1 LLQLR
6 CTSADIDNFWLKCNG
21 ESKQPK
27 DALLFPLQN
36 RKKQKL
42 FFFAQLALQDFNQS
56 LVDFFSLTTCI
67 HAAALLRESF
77 APWAVRGLYF
87 GRKEVESL
95 TFEQLDC
102 FACTMCWC
110 TVFLIDKNIIHHVL
124 DSIYLHC

>member
-1 LLQLR
+1 MEKVSNQKMPCFFPCKTEIVFFRSTSITRLQPV
-6 CTSADIDNFWLKCNG
+6 AAG
-21 ESKQPK
+21 
-27 DALLFPLQN
+27 
-36 RKKQKL
+36 
-42 FFFAQLALQDFNQS
+42 
-56 LVDFFSLTTCI
+56 FFSLTTCI